1 MKEVTYSNGKLGS
14 QSIMPKITYIDC
26 HRWMIRLWPTTVLIV
41 FKVDFMGWESL
52 NHRQ

>member
-1 MKEVTYSNGKLGS
+1 MKEEMYSNGKLSS

-26 HRWMIRLWPTTVLIV
+26 HLCKIRLWPTTVLIV

-52 NHRQ
+52 NHR